1 MDIQVRK
8 LVARLDE
15 LGISITNA
23 AKAYLAREG
32 YDPAYGARPLKRL
45 IQKEIQ
51 DVLALKLLK
60 GEFKE
65 GQTVEVDASE
75 DGLTFTAATMPELAE
90 EAGEKEKV

>member
-1 MDIQVRK
+1 VRK

-23 AKAYLAREG
+23 AKDYIAREG

-51 DVLALKLLK
+51 DVLALKLLQ
-60 GEFKE
+60 GEFGE
-65 GQTVEVDASE
+65 GQTVEVDIG
-75 DGLTFTAATMPELAE
+75 DGRLVFSAVSAPSTV
-90 EAGEKEKV
+90 EAWRITSTKG